1 MSSIISSFALL
12 TIAVAAFVFLV
23 IYLVR
28 LSKSVQDTLESLDEA
43 LFKSQAA
50 IDDTLAQ
57 FSPVVS
63 KLSELEDTA
72 QGTLS
77 EINQRLALIE
87 NELTPLLVKL
97 KDTAKAYQDLGR
109 TFEKDLPPILD
120 DVHQITGDIQEM
132 TGDIKVK
139 VQQTQDFF
147 EAARETGE
155 TVRVATDIARSGL
168 SGLAVQVASIATGIK
183 TSLEFLSENL
193 RFKGGSKK

>member
-12 TIAVAAFVFLV
+12 VIAAAFVFLV

-57 FSPVVS
+57 FNPVVS
-63 KLSELEDTA
+63 KLSELEDTV

-77 EINQRLALIE
+77 EINQRLVLIE
-87 NELTPLLVKL
+87 NELTPLLEEL
-97 KDTAKAYQDLGR
+97 RNTAKAYQDLGR
-109 TFEKDLPPILD
+109 TFEKDIPPILD
-120 DVHQITGDIQEM
+120 NVHQITGDIQEM
-132 TGDIKVK
+132 TGDIKIK

-147 EAARETGE
+147 EAAREAGE

-168 SGLAVQVASIATGIK
+168 SGLAVQVASIATGMK

>member
-12 TIAVAAFVFLV
+12 VIAVAFVFLV

-28 LSKSVQDTLESLDEA
+28 LSKSVQDTLEGLDEA

-50 IDDTLAQ
+50 IDDILAQ
-57 FSPVVS
+57 FNPVVS

-77 EINQRLALIE
+77 EINHRLVLIE
-87 NELTPLLVKL
+87 NELTPLLEEL
-97 KDTAKAYQDLGR
+97 RNTAKAYQDLGR
-109 TFEKDLPPILD
+109 VFEKDIPPILD
-120 DVHQITGDIQEM
+120 NVHQITGDIQEM

-147 EAARETGE
+147 EAAREAGQ

-168 SGLAVQVASIATGIK
+168 SGLAVQVASIAAGMK

>member
-12 TIAVAAFVFLV
+12 AIAVAFVFLV

-28 LSKSVQDTLESLDEA
+28 LSKSAQDTLEGLDEA

-50 IDDTLAQ
+50 VDDILAQ
-57 FSPVVS
+57 FNPVVS

-77 EINQRLALIE
+77 EINHRLVLIE
-87 NELTPLLVKL
+87 NELTPLLEEL
-97 KDTAKAYQDLGR
+97 RNTAKAYQDLGR
-109 TFEKDLPPILD
+109 VFEKDLPPILD
-120 DVHQITGDIQEM
+120 NVHQVTGDIQEM
-132 TGDIKVK
+132 TRDIKVK

-147 EAARETGE
+147 EAAREAGQ
-155 TVRVATDIARSGL
+155 TVRVATDVARSGL
-168 SGLAVQVASIATGIK
+168 SGLAVQVASIATGMK

-193 RFKGGSKK
+193 RSKGGSKK

>member
-1 MSSIISSFALL
+1 MPSIISSFALFA
-12 TIAVAAFVFLV
+12 IAVAFIFLV

-28 LSKSVQDTLESLDEA
+28 LSKSVQGTLESLDEV

-50 IDDTLAQ
+50 IDSTLTQ
-57 FSPVVS
+57 FNPVVS

-72 QGTLS
+72 QGTLGG
-77 EINQRLALIE
+77 INQRMAMIE
-87 NELTPLLVKL
+87 NQLIPLFEEFRNTTKV
-97 KDTAKAYQDLGR
+97 YQDLGR
-109 TFEKDLPPILD
+109 TFEKDLPQILD
-120 DVHQITGDIQEM
+120 NVNQITRHVHEL

-147 EAARETGE
+147 EAAREAGE
-155 TVRVATDIARSGL
+155 TVRVATNIARSGL
-168 SGLAVQVASIATGIK
+168 SGLAVQVASMTTGIK

>member
-12 TIAVAAFVFLV
+12 AIAAAFVFLA

-28 LSKSVQDTLESLDEA
+28 LSKSVHGTLESLDEV
-43 LFKSQAA
+43 LFKSQSA

-57 FSPVVS
+57 FNPVIS

-87 NELTPLLVKL
+87 NELTPLLVEL

-109 TFEKDLPPILD
+109 TFEKDFPPILD
-120 DVHQITGDIQEM
+120 NVRQITGDIQDL
-132 TGDIKVK
+132 TGDIKIK

>member
-1 MSSIISSFALL
+1 MSSIISSLAFLA
-12 TIAVAAFVFLV
+12 IAVAFVFLV

-28 LSKSVQDTLESLDEA
+28 LSKSIQGTLSSLDEA
-43 LFKSQAA
+43 LFKSRAA
-50 IDDTLAQ
+50 IDNTLAQ
-57 FSPVVS
+57 FGPVVS

-77 EINQRLALIE
+77 EINQRMALIE
-87 NELTPLLVKL
+87 NELTPLLEEL
-97 KDTAKAYQDLGR
+97 KNTAKAYQDLGR

-120 DVHQITGDIQEM
+120 NVHQISGDIQDL

-147 EAARETGE
+147 EAAREAGE

-168 SGLAVQVASIATGIK
+168 SGLAVQVASMTAGIK

-193 RFKGGSKK
+193 RFKGGNKK

>member
-12 TIAVAAFVFLV
+12 AIAVAFVFLV

-28 LSKSVQDTLESLDEA
+28 LSKSAQDTLEGLDEA

-50 IDDTLAQ
+50 IDDILAQ
-57 FSPVVS
+57 FNPVVS

-77 EINQRLALIE
+77 EINHRLVLIE
-87 NELTPLLVKL
+87 NELTPLLEEL
-97 KDTAKAYQDLGR
+97 RNTAKAYQDLGR
-109 TFEKDLPPILD
+109 VFEKDIPPILD
-120 DVHQITGDIQEM
+120 NVHQITGDIQEM

-147 EAARETGE
+147 EAAREAGQ

-168 SGLAVQVASIATGIK
+168 SGVAVQVESIATGMK

-193 RFKGGSKK
+193 RSKGGSKK

>member
-12 TIAVAAFVFLV
+12 VIAAAFVLLV

-28 LSKSVQDTLESLDEA
+28 LSKSVQGTLESLDEV

-50 IDDTLAQ
+50 IDDTLAH
-57 FSPVVS
+57 FNPVVS

-87 NELTPLLVKL
+87 NELTPLLVEL
-97 KDTAKAYQDLGR
+97 KDTAKAYKDLGR

-120 DVHQITGDIQEM
+120 NVHQITRDIQDL

-139 VQQTQDFF
+139 IQQTQDFF
-147 EAARETGE
+147 EAAREAGE
-155 TVRVATDIARSGL
+155 TVRVATNIGRSGL
-168 SGLAVQVASIATGIK
+168 SGLAVQVASMTTGIK

>member
-12 TIAVAAFVFLV
+12 VIAAAFVFLV
-23 IYLVR
+23 IYLVK
-28 LSKSVQDTLESLDEA
+28 LSKSVEDTLESLDEA

-57 FSPVVS
+57 FNPVVS

-77 EINQRLALIE
+77 EINQRLVLIE
-87 NELTPLLVKL
+87 NELTPLLEEL
-97 KDTAKAYQDLGR
+97 RNTAKAYQDLER
-109 TFEKDLPPILD
+109 AFEKDIPPILD
-120 DVHQITGDIQEM
+120 NVHQITGDIQEM

-139 VQQTQDFF
+139 VQQTHDFF
-147 EAARETGE
+147 EAAREAGQ

-168 SGLAVQVASIATGIK
+168 SGLAMQVASIAIGMK
-183 TSLEFLSENL
+183 TSLEFLSDNF
-193 RFKGGSKK
+193 RSKGGSKK

>member
-1 MSSIISSFALL
+1 MPSIISSFALFA
-12 TIAVAAFVFLV
+12 IAVAFIFLV

-28 LSKSVQDTLESLDEA
+28 LSKSVQGTLEGLDEV

-50 IDDTLAQ
+50 IDSTLAQ
-57 FSPVVS
+57 FNPVVS

-72 QGTLS
+72 QGTLGG
-77 EINQRLALIE
+77 INQRMAMIE
-87 NELTPLLVKL
+87 NQLMPLFEELRNT
-97 KDTAKAYQDLGR
+97 TKAYQDLGR
-109 TFEKDLPPILD
+109 TFEKDLPQILD
-120 DVHQITGDIQEM
+120 NVNQITRHIHEL

-147 EAARETGE
+147 EAAREAGE
-155 TVRVATDIARSGL
+155 TVRVATNIARSGL
-168 SGLAVQVASIATGIK
+168 SGLAVQVASMTTGIK

>member
-12 TIAVAAFVFLV
+12 TIAAAFVFLV

-28 LSKSVQDTLESLDEA
+28 LSKSVQGTLESLDEA

-57 FSPVVS
+57 FNPVVS

-87 NELTPLLVKL
+87 NELTPLLVEL

-120 DVHQITGDIQEM
+120 NVHQITGDIHDL

>member
-12 TIAVAAFVFLV
+12 TIAAAFVFLV

-28 LSKSVQDTLESLDEA
+28 LSKSVQGTLESLDEA
-43 LFKSQAA
+43 LFKSRAA

-57 FSPVVS
+57 FNPVVS

-87 NELTPLLVKL
+87 NELTPLLEEL
-97 KDTAKAYQDLGR
+97 RNTSKAYQDLGR

-120 DVHQITGDIQEM
+120 NVHQITGDIQDL

-139 VQQTQDFF
+139 VRQTQDFF

-183 TSLEFLSENL
+183 TSLEFLSENF

>member
-12 TIAVAAFVFLV
+12 TIAGAFVFLV

-28 LSKSVQDTLESLDEA
+28 LSKSVQGTLESLDEA

-57 FSPVVS
+57 FNPVVS

-72 QGTLS
+72 QATLS

-87 NELTPLLVKL
+87 NELTPLLVEL

-120 DVHQITGDIQEM
+120 NVHQITGDIQDL

>member
-1 MSSIISSFALL
+1 MPSIISSLAFL
-12 TIAVAAFVFLV
+12 TIAVAFVFLV

-28 LSKSVQDTLESLDEA
+28 LSKSIQGTLRSLDET
-43 LFKSQAA
+43 LFKSQAT
-50 IDDTLAQ
+50 IDNTLVQ
-57 FSPVVS
+57 FNPVVS

-87 NELTPLLVKL
+87 NELTPLLEEL
-97 KDTAKAYQDLGR
+97 KNTAKAYQDLGR
-109 TFEKDLPPILD
+109 TFEKDLPPILGN
-120 DVHQITGDIQEM
+120 VRQISGDIQDL

-155 TVRVATDIARSGL
+155 TVRVATDIAKSGL
-168 SGLAVQVASIATGIK
+168 SGLAVQVASMATGIK
-183 TSLEFLSENL
+183 TSLEFLSENF

>member
-12 TIAVAAFVFLV
+12 TIAAAFVFLV

-43 LFKSQAA
+43 LSKSQAA

-57 FSPVVS
+57 FNPVVS

-72 QGTLS
+72 QGTLG
-77 EINQRLALIE
+77 EINQRLVLIE
-87 NELTPLLVKL
+87 NELTPFLEELRN
-97 KDTAKAYQDLGR
+97 TAKAYQDLGR
-109 TFEKDLPPILD
+109 TFEKDIPPILD
-120 DVHQITGDIQEM
+120 NVHQITGDIQEM

-147 EAARETGE
+147 EAAREAGE

-168 SGLAVQVASIATGIK
+168 SGLAVQVASIATGMK
-183 TSLEFLSENL
+183 TSLEFLYENL

>member
-1 MSSIISSFALL
+1 MSSIMSSFALL
-12 TIAVAAFVFLV
+12 VIAVAFVFLV

-28 LSKSVQDTLESLDEA
+28 LSRSVQDTLESLNEA

-57 FSPVVS
+57 FNPVVS

-72 QGTLS
+72 QETLS
-77 EINQRLALIE
+77 EINKRLVLIE
-87 NELTPLLVKL
+87 NELTPLLEEL
-97 KDTAKAYQDLGR
+97 RNTAKAYQNLGR
-109 TFEKDLPPILD
+109 TFDKDIPPILD
-120 DVHQITGDIQEM
+120 NVHQITGDIQEM

-147 EAARETGE
+147 EAAREAGE

-168 SGLAVQVASIATGIK
+168 SGLGVQVASIATGIK

>member
-1 MSSIISSFALL
+1 MSSIISSLAFLV
-12 TIAVAAFVFLV
+12 IAAAFVFLV

-28 LSKSVQDTLESLDEA
+28 LSKSIQGTLKGLDDA
-43 LFKSQAA
+43 LLRSRTA
-50 IDDTLAQ
+50 IDDILDQ
-57 FSPVVS
+57 FNPLVS

-77 EINQRLALIE
+77 EINQRMTLIE
-87 NELTPLLVKL
+87 NELTPLLKEL
-97 KDTAKAYQDLGR
+97 KNITKVYQDLGR

-120 DVHQITGDIQEM
+120 HIHQISGDIQEL

-147 EAARETGE
+147 EAARETGK
-155 TVRVATDIARSGL
+155 TIRVATDIARSGL
-168 SGLAVQVASIATGIK
+168 SGLAVQVASMAIGIK

-193 RFKGGSKK
+193 RFKGGNKK

>member
-1 MSSIISSFALL
+1 MPSIISSLAFL
-12 TIAVAAFVFLV
+12 TIAVAFVFLV

-28 LSKSVQDTLESLDEA
+28 LSKSIQGTLRSLDET
-43 LFKSQAA
+43 LFKSQAT

-57 FSPVVS
+57 FNPVVS

-87 NELTPLLVKL
+87 NELTPLLEEL
-97 KDTAKAYQDLGR
+97 KNTAKAYQDLGR
-109 TFEKDLPPILD
+109 TFEKDLPPILGN
-120 DVHQITGDIQEM
+120 VRQISGDIQDL

-155 TVRVATDIARSGL
+155 TVRVATDIAKSGL
-168 SGLAVQVASIATGIK
+168 SGLAVQVASMATGIK
-183 TSLEFLSENL
+183 TSLEFLSENF

>member
-12 TIAVAAFVFLV
+12 VIAVAFVFLV

-28 LSKSVQDTLESLDEA
+28 LSRSAQDTLEGLDEA

-50 IDDTLAQ
+50 IDDILAQ
-57 FSPVVS
+57 FNPVVS

-72 QGTLS
+72 QETLS
-77 EINQRLALIE
+77 EINHRLVLIE
-87 NELTPLLVKL
+87 NELKPLLEEL
-97 KDTAKAYQDLGR
+97 RNTAKAYQDLGR
-109 TFEKDLPPILD
+109 VFEKDIPPILD
-120 DVHQITGDIQEM
+120 NVHQITGDIQKM

-147 EAARETGE
+147 EAAREAGQ

-168 SGLAVQVASIATGIK
+168 SGLAVQVASIATGMK

>member
-1 MSSIISSFALL
+1 MSSIIGSFALIV
-12 TIAVAAFVFLV
+12 IAVAFVFLV

-57 FSPVVS
+57 FNPVVS
-63 KLSELEDTA
+63 KLSELEGTA

-77 EINQRLALIE
+77 EINQRLVLIE
-87 NELTPLLVKL
+87 NELTPLLEEL
-97 KDTAKAYQDLGR
+97 RNTAKAYKDLGR
-109 TFEKDLPPILD
+109 VFEKDIPPILD
-120 DVHQITGDIQEM
+120 NVQQITGDIKEM

-147 EAARETGE
+147 EAAREAGH

-168 SGLAVQVASIATGIK
+168 SGLSVQIASIATGMK

-193 RFKGGSKK
+193 RSKGGNKK

>member
-1 MSSIISSFALL
+1 MPSIISSLAFL
-12 TIAVAAFVFLV
+12 TIAVAFVFLV

-28 LSKSVQDTLESLDEA
+28 LSKSIQGTLRSLDEA

-50 IDDTLAQ
+50 IDNTLTQ
-57 FSPVVS
+57 FNPVVS

-87 NELTPLLVKL
+87 NELTPLLGEL
-97 KDTAKAYQDLGR
+97 RNTAKAYQDLGR

-120 DVHQITGDIQEM
+120 NVHQISGDVRDL

-147 EAARETGE
+147 EAAREAGE
-155 TVRVATDIARSGL
+155 TVRVATGIGKSGL
-168 SGLAVQVASIATGIK
+168 SGLAVQVASIATGMK

>member
-1 MSSIISSFALL
+1 M
-12 TIAVAAFVFLV
+12 FLV

-28 LSKSVQDTLESLDEA
+28 LSKSVQGTLESLDEA

-57 FSPVVS
+57 FNPVVS

-72 QGTLS
+72 QATLS

-87 NELTPLLVKL
+87 NELTPLLVEL

-120 DVHQITGDIQEM
+120 NVHQITGDIQEL

>member
-12 TIAVAAFVFLV
+12 AIAVAFVFLV
-23 IYLVR
+23 MYLVR
-28 LSKSVQDTLESLDEA
+28 LSKSAQDTLEGLDEA

-50 IDDTLAQ
+50 IDDILAQ
-57 FSPVVS
+57 FNPVVS

-77 EINQRLALIE
+77 EINHRLGLIE
-87 NELTPLLVKL
+87 NELTPLLEEL
-97 KDTAKAYQDLGR
+97 RNTAKAYQDLGR
-109 TFEKDLPPILD
+109 VFEKDIPPILD
-120 DVHQITGDIQEM
+120 NVHQITGDIQEM

-147 EAARETGE
+147 EAAREAGQ

-168 SGLAVQVASIATGIK
+168 SGLAVQVASIAAGMK

>member
-12 TIAVAAFVFLV
+12 TIAVAFVFLV

-28 LSKSVQDTLESLDEA
+28 LSKSVQDTLEGLDEA

-50 IDDTLAQ
+50 VDDILAQ
-57 FSPVVS
+57 FNPVVS

-77 EINQRLALIE
+77 EINQRLSLIE
-87 NELTPLLVKL
+87 NELTPLLEEFRN
-97 KDTAKAYQDLGR
+97 TAKAYQDLGR
-109 TFEKDLPPILD
+109 TFEKDLPLILD
-120 DVHQITGDIQEM
+120 NVHQITGDIQEM

-155 TVRVATDIARSGL
+155 TVRVATDIARSGF

-193 RFKGGSKK
+193 RLKGGSKK

>member
-1 MSSIISSFALL
+1 MSSIISSLAFLA
-12 TIAVAAFVFLV
+12 IAVVFVFLV

-28 LSKSVQDTLESLDEA
+28 LSKSIQGTLSSLDEA
-43 LFKSQAA
+43 LFKSRAA
-50 IDDTLAQ
+50 IDNTLAQ
-57 FSPVVS
+57 FGPVVS

-77 EINQRLALIE
+77 EINQRMALIE
-87 NELTPLLVKL
+87 NELTPLLEEL
-97 KDTAKAYQDLGR
+97 KNTAKAYQDLGR

-120 DVHQITGDIQEM
+120 NVHQISGDIQDL

-147 EAARETGE
+147 EAAREAGE

-168 SGLAVQVASIATGIK
+168 SGLAVQVASMTAGIK

-193 RFKGGSKK
+193 RFKGGNKK

>member
-12 TIAVAAFVFLV
+12 VIAAAFVFLV

-28 LSKSVQDTLESLDEA
+28 LSKSVQDTLKTLDEA

-57 FSPVVS
+57 FNPVVS

-77 EINQRLALIE
+77 EINQRLVLIE
-87 NELTPLLVKL
+87 NELTPLLEEL
-97 KDTAKAYQDLGR
+97 RNTAKAYQDLGR
-109 TFEKDLPPILD
+109 TFEKDIPPILD
-120 DVHQITGDIQEM
+120 NVHQITGDIQEM
-132 TGDIKVK
+132 TGDIKLK

-147 EAARETGE
+147 EAAREAGQ

-168 SGLAVQVASIATGIK
+168 SGLAVQVASIATGMK

>member
-12 TIAVAAFVFLV
+12 TIAGAFVFLV

-28 LSKSVQDTLESLDEA
+28 LSKSVQGTLESLDEA

-57 FSPVVS
+57 FNPVVS

-72 QGTLS
+72 QATLS

-87 NELTPLLVKL
+87 NELMPLLVEL

-120 DVHQITGDIQEM
+120 NVHQITGDIQDL

-183 TSLEFLSENL
+183 TSLEFLSENI

>member
-1 MSSIISSFALL
+1 MSSIISSLALFA
-12 TIAVAAFVFLV
+12 IAGAFVFLV

-28 LSKSVQDTLESLDEA
+28 LSKSAQGTLRSLDGA

-57 FSPVVS
+57 FNPVIS

-72 QGTLS
+72 RGTLS

-87 NELTPLLVKL
+87 NELTPLLVEL

-120 DVHQITGDIQEM
+120 NVHQISGDILDL

-168 SGLAVQVASIATGIK
+168 SGLGVQVASIATGIK
-183 TSLEFLSENL
+183 TSLEFLSENFRL
-193 RFKGGSKK
+193 KGGSKK

>member
-1 MSSIISSFALL
+1 MLSIISSFALL
-12 TIAVAAFVFLV
+12 TIAAAFVFLV

-28 LSKSVQDTLESLDEA
+28 LSKSVQNTLESLDEV
-43 LFKSQAA
+43 LFKGQAA

-57 FSPVVS
+57 FNPVVS

-87 NELTPLLVKL
+87 NELTPLLVEL

-109 TFEKDLPPILD
+109 TFEKDFPPILD

-132 TGDIKVK
+132 TCDIKDK

-155 TVRVATDIARSGL
+155 TVRVATGIARSGL

-193 RFKGGSKK
+193 RFRNGR

>member
-1 MSSIISSFALL
+1 MLSIISSFALPV
-12 TIAVAAFVFLV
+12 IVGAFVFLV

-28 LSKSVQDTLESLDEA
+28 LSKSVQSTLESLDGV
-43 LFKSQAA
+43 LFKSQTA

-57 FSPVVS
+57 FNPVVS

-87 NELTPLLVKL
+87 NELTPLLVEL

-120 DVHQITGDIQEM
+120 DVHQITGDIQDL

-155 TVRVATDIARSGL
+155 TVRLATDIARSGL
-168 SGLAVQVASIATGIK
+168 SGLGVQVASIATGIK
-183 TSLEFLSENL
+183 TSLEFLSENFRL
-193 RFKGGSKK
+193 KGGSKK